1 MKVELKT
8 LKDVED
14 FGRRLA
20 KALKGNELIGLKGPL
35 GAGKT
40 TLTKYIAKELGVKE
54 EIISP
59 TFNIIKVY
67 DSIKG
72 PLYHI
77 DAYRLENLG
86 YDPVLDDY
94 IFDEGAI
101 RIIEWYNY
109 LDDEDL
115 FKDAIKISISI
126 KENNV
131 REIEIEGDLCID

>member
-94 IFDEGAI
+94 IFDENAI

>member
-115 FKDAIKISISI
+115 FKDAIEISISI

>member
-14 FGRRLA
+14 FGRRLG

-94 IFDEGAI
+94 IFDENAI